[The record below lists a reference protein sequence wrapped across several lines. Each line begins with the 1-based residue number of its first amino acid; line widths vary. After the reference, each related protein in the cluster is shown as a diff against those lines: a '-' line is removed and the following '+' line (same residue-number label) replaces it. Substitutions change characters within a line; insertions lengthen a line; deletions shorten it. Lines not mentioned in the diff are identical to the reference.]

1 MDFKKPIVYILII
14 FFSIILVM
22 IVKFWGLTE
31 EQIINNKY
39 LIEYWSRIRS
49 GMYLISFFG
58 FFIFIIPSLFISET
72 ENYLSGIRKNLGYLF
87 LFIVLVNISYWVAL
101 NVYISLDYYFP
112 IT

>member
-39 LIEYWSRIRS
+39 LIEY
-49 GMYLISFFG
+49 
-58 FFIFIIPSLFISET
+58 
-72 ENYLSGIRKNLGYLF
+72 
-87 LFIVLVNISYWVAL
+87 
-101 NVYISLDYYFP
+101 
-112 IT
+112 